1 MIHRNDSRKNVL
13 EDNRPS
19 YGASKSSIL
28 SFNRS
33 MSMGI
38 IFSFMILSL
47 AIALSMDSLIPLGQ
61 GGWAE
66 AMRQSVISLF
76 GHPWEESL
84 ILRIAFGFGI
94 IIIIMMIGALAG
106 ILYASLFSSFF
117 NKIYSFMDN
126 LDGE

>member
-1 MIHRNDSRKNVL
+1 MIHRNDSRQNDL
-13 EDNRPS
+13 EDNRTC

-33 MSMGI
+33 ISMGI

-61 GGWAE
+61 GDWSE

-84 ILRIAFGFGI
+84 ILRIAFSFGI

-106 ILYASLFSSFF
+106 ILYTSLFTSFF
-117 NKIYSFMDN
+117 NKIYAFIDN
-126 LDGE
+126 QDGE